1 MSYRIVGHSTPRA
14 EFAKVTGEE
23 KYSVDAML
31 PGTLWAKTLR
41 SPYPHARIVGIDTSR
56 AESAPGVHAVITRD
70 DVRGILYGRRYRD
83 LSVLAQDRVRFAG
96 ERVAAV
102 AAQGRQAAEAALE
115 LIHVDY
121 EELPAVFDPLAALE
135 ESAPIIHPDVNSYSG
150 LPEKLERPSNAYVHD
165 LHEKGDIE
173 AGFRQS
179 DIVIENTFTV
189 PRVHQAFIEPHCC
202 LVWIDRQER
211 VQIWSSS
218 KAPHGV
224 KESMSEALNIPAE
237 RILVNPVTIGGD
249 FGGKGGALDEPV
261 CYFLALK
268 SGRPVKMVMDYQ
280 EEFMAGDPRHRAVF
294 HMKTGVMKDGA
305 LVAYGMDAYFDSGAY
320 GGLRPGAVINGA
332 AQGGAWYKCP
342 HARISVK
349 RIYTNNIP
357 GGQMRAPGEPQSF
370 FAAESHMDCVA
381 RKLGMDPVDFRQKN
395 LIQAGDSMLTG
406 GAYQELRAKET
417 LDAAEKAARYRSRK
431 LPNVG
436 RGVAMG
442 ERKPGGGE
450 TSLAVELNP
459 DGSVVLHTGV
469 VEQGT
474 GTYTTHRQI
483 VAEELSIRPDEI
495 QIKTLDT
502 DSSPFD
508 SGIGGS
514 RGTRTATKTAFEAAK
529 QTKQELFRLVEEEL
543 GWPREELALVGREVV
558 RKKTRQRQRW
568 DQLLSRAGKT
578 IFKQVINK
586 DSGQAHVTSFTAQV
600 AEVFV
605 DPQTGEIKVL
615 RFTTAHDAG
624 TVMNPI
630 GHQGQIDGGVI
641 QGIGF
646 GLMEQLLVDEGHVT
660 TLHFGDYKI
669 PTVKD
674 IPPLTTVVLEGQ
686 SGVGPYNVKGIGENP
701 NTPVAAAI
709 ANAVEDAAGV
719 RIRDLP
725 VTSEKVFQ
733 ALQAKGVSATYPP
746 VTESSDPKIS

>member
-14 EFAKVTGEE
+14 EVAKVTGKE
-23 KYSVDAML
+23 KYAVDAML
-31 PGTLWAKTLR
+31 PGTLWAKLLR
-41 SPYPHARIVGIDTSR
+41 SPHPHARIVNIDTSR
-56 AESAPGVHAVITRD
+56 AESAPGVHAVITGN

-83 LSVLAQDRVRFAG
+83 LTVLAQDRVRFAG

-102 AAQGRQAAEAALE
+102 AAEDPQSAEAALD
-115 LIHVDY
+115 LIRVEY
-121 EELPAVFDPLAALE
+121 EELPAVFDPLEALE
-135 ESAPIIHPDVNSYSG
+135 ESAPIIHPNVNSYSG
-150 LPEKLERPSNAYVHD
+150 LPKKLETLTNAYVHD

-179 DIVIENTFTV
+179 EIIVENTFTV

-202 LVWIDRQER
+202 LVWIDQQGR

-224 KESMSEALNIPAE
+224 KESLSEALDIPAE
-237 RILVNPVTIGGD
+237 RILVNPVSIGGD

-261 CYFLALK
+261 CYFLSLK
-268 SGRPVKMVMDYQ
+268 SGRPVKMVMDYK
-280 EEFMAGDPRHRAVF
+280 EEFMAGDPRHRAIF
-294 HMKTGVMKDGA
+294 QIKTGVMKDGT
-305 LVAYGMDAYFDSGAY
+305 LVAYRMDAYFDSGAY

-381 RKLGMDPVDFRQKN
+381 RRLGMDPLEFRQKN
-395 LIQAGDSMLTG
+395 LIEAGDSMLTG
-406 GAYQELRAKET
+406 DTYQDLRAKET
-417 LDAAEKAARYRSRK
+417 LEAAEKAARYRSRK

-436 RGVAMG
+436 RGIAMG

-450 TSLAVELNP
+450 TSLAIELNP

-483 VAEELSIRPDEI
+483 VAEELGIRPDEI

-514 RGTRTATKTAFEAAK
+514 RGTRTATKTAFDAAT
-529 QTKQELFRLVEEEL
+529 QTKQELFKLAQDML
-543 GWPREELALVGREVV
+543 GWPQEELALAGRDIVHKNTQK
-558 RKKTRQRQRW
+558 RRRW
-568 DQLLSRAGKT
+568 DRLLSRAGKS

-600 AEVFV
+600 AEVLV
-605 DPQTGEIKVL
+605 DPQTGKINL
-615 RFTTAHDAG
+615 LCFTTAHDAG
-624 TVMNPI
+624 MVMNPI

-646 GLMEQLLVDEGHVT
+646 GLMEQLDVDEGQVT

-669 PTVKD
+669 PTAKD
-674 IPPLTTVVLEGQ
+674 IPPLRTVVLEGQ
-686 SGVGPYNVKGIGENP
+686 NGVGPYNVKGIGENP

-709 ANAVEDAAGV
+709 ANAVEDAVGV

-733 ALQAKGVSATYPP
+733 ALQAKRASAT
-746 VTESSDPKIS
+746 